1 MAKDIKKFLTG
12 QPIICQLLSLIPDSV
27 FEETVQQT
35 GADRYYKNMKS
46 KDHFLCLF
54 YTVLTGKGGLREVCK
69 NIMMLGN
76 KLIYQGLSQM
86 PCRSTLSDANV
97 KRDSKFFGALYLN
110 LHVHYKAFL
119 HNHSFGLA
127 IGGEV
132 DAANV
137 EVFDSTTIT
146 LFKEILILLF
156 RLIRSFP

>member
-76 KLIYQGLSQM
+76 KLIYQGLSHM

-97 KRDSKFFGALYLN
+97 KRDSNFFWLY
-110 LHVHYKAFL
+110 
-119 HNHSFGLA
+119 
-127 IGGEV
+127 I
-132 DAANV
+132 
-137 EVFDSTTIT
+137 
-146 LFKEILILLF
+146 
-156 RLIRSFP
+156 

>member
-1 MAKDIKKFLTG
+1 MNYHTQNIMAKDIKKFLTG

-97 KRDSKFFGALYLN
+97 KRDSKFFGLY
-110 LHVHYKAFL
+110 
-119 HNHSFGLA
+119 
-127 IGGEV
+127 I
-132 DAANV
+132 
-137 EVFDSTTIT
+137 
-146 LFKEILILLF
+146 
-156 RLIRSFP
+156 